1 MKSNCASHRTITNVG
16 DITFKFDLL
25 QNILNINRSPTLLQK
40 HRCRFFTKILAI
52 EKYTNLNA
60 WQKAPTDSK
69 QPVIRQYVFD
79 NTTST
84 FEIDVY
90 ENSASLAD
98 LNLTVFL
105 NNELKLKD
113 VDYELGTSPNNF
125 KTIKFLSPA
134 FTSRTGLTIGDKI
147 IIKTTSSA
155 QKNDN
160 GYYDF
165 SQFRKKSRLIII

>member
-1 MKSNCASHRTITNVG
+1 MKVA
-16 DITFKFDLL
+16 K
-25 QNILNINRSPTLLQK
+25 SP
-40 HRCRFFTKILAI
+40 AV
-52 EKYTNLNA
+52 
-60 WQKAPTDSK
+60 K

-165 SQFRKKSRLIII
+165 PSNLERNPLNNNLNEFTVGEVYDLEISIVEDDLFTNFFQVI